1 MKCTVPDRI
10 HINRINL
17 FSTTSQEELIVSWIS
32 KMLEEPRKWPRNIR
46 LFFMANLLYQMG
58 TGMFSVLYNLY
69 IQKLGFDDDMNGQVV
84 SMQAL
89 ATALLFIP
97 VGFWGDRT
105 SRKNMLLIGALFSG
119 LAFLARTF
127 TDTSGSMLV
136 FAVISGVF
144 AAFIQVLA
152 VPFLAESISKAQR
165 LKIFSY
171 YSALVLAAQV
181 LGSFGGGV
189 LADGLQTWGITPLSS
204 LRVALFLGGMAT
216 LTAFIPLLFITKTT
230 ATLEAPAPAESS
242 PQTEQVH
249 TPHST
254 SDIPDSETPAAASD
268 RRVIGQFVLA
278 QFFLG
283 LGSGLVIPYLNLYFT
298 NRFSVSLSAMSLLIA
313 LGQLMTI
320 LSMLIGPTL
329 SSRIGLVR
337 AVVGF
342 QMLSLPF
349 LLITGFTNVLWIAS
363 ISFLFRQALMNAANP
378 LQTAI
383 LVERVSDKN
392 RGIANSILQTTWML
406 GTAGMGPVQA
416 YLVTTYGNYWGYAIT
431 FSMTGVFYIL
441 SSLVYYRMFREKR
454 PSAGQLLQNPASP

>member
-1 MKCTVPDRI
+1 
-10 HINRINL
+10 
-17 FSTTSQEELIVSWIS
+17 
-32 KMLEEPRKWPRNIR
+32 ML
-46 LFFMANLLYQMG
+46 
-58 TGMFSVLYNLY
+58 V
-69 IQKLGFDDDMNGQVV
+69 
-84 SMQAL
+84 
-89 ATALLFIP
+89 
-97 VGFWGDRT
+97 
-105 SRKNMLLIGALFSG
+105 IGALFSG
-119 LAFLARTF
+119 VAFLIRTF

-136 FAVISGVF
+136 FAVVSGVF

-181 LGSFGGGV
+181 MGSFGGGV
-189 LADGLQTWGITPLSS
+189 LADGLQTWGITQLSS
-204 LRVALFLGGMAT
+204 LRVALFLGGTAT
-216 LTAFIPLLFITKTT
+216 LTAFIPLLFMTKATHVEEEAALAKSTPEPVSANT
-230 ATLEAPAPAESS
+230 AESTSALPVPPAPAASS
-242 PQTEQVH
+242 DT
-249 TPHST
+249 
-254 SDIPDSETPAAASD
+254 
-268 RRVIGQFVLA
+268 RVIGQFVLA

-329 SSRIGLVR
+329 GSRIGLVK

-342 QMLSLPF
+342 QLLSLPF

-392 RGIANSILQTTWML
+392 RGIANSVLQTTWML

-441 SSLVYYRMFREKR
+441 SSLVYYWMFRENR

>member
-1 MKCTVPDRI
+1 MP
-10 HINRINL
+10 
-17 FSTTSQEELIVSWIS
+17 WIS
-32 KMLEEPRKWPRNIR
+32 KMLDEPRKWPRNIR
-46 LFFMANLLYQMG
+46 LFFIANLLYQMG

-69 IQKLGFDDDMNGQVV
+69 IQGLGFGDDMNGRVV

-97 VGFWGDRT
+97 VGFLGDRR
-105 SRKNMLLIGALFSG
+105 SRKHMLVIGALFSG
-119 LAFLARTF
+119 VAFLIRTF

-136 FAVISGVF
+136 FAVVSGVF

-181 LGSFGGGV
+181 MGSFGGGV
-189 LADGLQTWGITPLSS
+189 LADGLQTWGITQLSS
-204 LRVALFLGGMAT
+204 LRVALFLGGTAT
-216 LTAFIPLLFITKTT
+216 LMAFIPLLFMTEASHVEEEAPLTKPTPETVSANTAEATT
-230 ATLEAPAPAESS
+230 ALPVPPAPAASS
-242 PQTEQVH
+242 DT
-249 TPHST
+249 
-254 SDIPDSETPAAASD
+254 
-268 RRVIGQFVLA
+268 RVIGQFVLA

-329 SSRIGLVR
+329 GSRIGLVK

-342 QMLSLPF
+342 QLLSLPF

-392 RGIANSILQTTWML
+392 RGIANSVLQTTWML

-441 SSLVYYRMFREKR
+441 SSLVYYWMFRENR
-454 PSAGQLLQNPASP
+454 PSVGQLLQNPASP

>member
-1 MKCTVPDRI
+1 MPW
-10 HINRINL
+10 IN
-17 FSTTSQEELIVSWIS
+17 
-32 KMLEEPRKWPRNIR
+32 KMLDEPRKWPRNIR
-46 LFFMANLLYQMG
+46 LFFIANLLYQMG

-69 IQKLGFDDDMNGQVV
+69 IQGLGFGDDMNGRVV

-97 VGFWGDRT
+97 VGFLGDRR
-105 SRKNMLLIGALFSG
+105 SRKHMLVIGALFSG
-119 LAFLARTF
+119 VAFLIRTF
-127 TDTSGSMLV
+127 TDTSSSMLV
-136 FAVISGVF
+136 FAVVSGVF

-181 LGSFGGGV
+181 MGSFGGGV
-189 LADGLQTWGITPLSS
+189 LADGLQTWGITQLSS
-204 LRVALFLGGMAT
+204 LRVALFLGGTAT
-216 LTAFIPLLFITKTT
+216 LTAFIPLLFMTKATHVEEEAAVAKSTPEPVSANT
-230 ATLEAPAPAESS
+230 AESTSALPVSPAPAASS
-242 PQTEQVH
+242 DT
-249 TPHST
+249 
-254 SDIPDSETPAAASD
+254 
-268 RRVIGQFVLA
+268 RVIGQFVLA

-329 SSRIGLVR
+329 SSRIGLVK

-342 QMLSLPF
+342 QLLSLPF

-392 RGIANSILQTTWML
+392 RGIANSVLQTTWML

-416 YLVTTYGNYWGYAIT
+416 YLITTYGNYWGYAIT
-431 FSMTGVFYIL
+431 FSMTGVLYIL
-441 SSLVYYRMFREKR
+441 SSLVYYWMFRENR